1 MSATLGRPA
10 FDREM
15 LRVMAITDD
24 LRDGRE
30 GLVARAELAVRGGA
44 TSVQLRLKD
53 VDVRVMLEVA
63 RLLIARCTVPVLVN
77 DRLDVA
83 LAAGA
88 AGAHLGADD
97 LPIQAAR
104 RIVPPG
110 FVLGASLGSQDEI
123 AGTVGADYV
132 GVGPVFAT
140 VSKVDAGPSIGLEE
154 MRLLVQQAGLP
165 AVAIGGITTE
175 NAPTVLRAG
184 ADGVAVISAIFGSR
198 DPLRATQ
205 SLRSAI
211 GR

>member
-140 VSKVDAGPSIGLEE
+140 ASKVDAGPSIGLEE